1 MKAIIRIVA
10 AIVIIL
16 GIVYVVVLNW
26 PQSNIKSK
34 AADVTI
40 DAAML
45 YDSFTNDEAMAEANY
60 SGKVII
66 VSGIIDELYQDEN
79 KDPVIVLR
87 SDQGAVVAVVSLE
100 KSEAEKVSVYQEGDD
115 ITIKAMCN
123 GMLNEV
129 ILGKGMLVE

>member
-16 GIVYVVVLNW
+16 GIVYVVVLNG